1 MCKFCDSIKDMKKH
15 ETRRVRISSV
25 GVKGKDTTYESTELL
40 DQEDCFDISFYKFK
54 EGSIN
59 LSVEHNLI
67 AKDSNQ
73 NIKLN
78 VDRFAGGIPFKYCFL
93 CGEKLSSESID
104 FENYIDNL
112 MILEE

>member
-1 MCKFCDSIKDMKKH
+1 MCKFCDSIKNMKKH
-15 ETRRVRISSV
+15 ETRKVRISSV
-25 GVKGKDTTYESTELL
+25 GVKGKDTIHEGTKVLE
-40 DQEDCFDISFYKFK
+40 QEDCFDISFYKFK
-54 EGSIN
+54 EGNIN

-67 AKDSNQ
+67 VKDSNQ

-78 VDRFAGGIPFKYCFL
+78 VDRFAGGIPLKYCFL

>member
-15 ETRRVRISSV
+15 ETRKVRISSV
-25 GVKGKDTTYESTELL
+25 GVKGKDTIYEETEALE
-40 DQEDCFDISFYKFK
+40 QEDCFDISFYKFK
-54 EGSIN
+54 EGNMN

-67 AKDSNQ
+67 VKDSNQ

-93 CGEKLSSESID
+93 CGKKLSNESID
-104 FENYIDNL
+104 FDSYIDNL